1 MKRKVKFSIEFK
13 EDLVKEYLQGRC
25 SLVHLCSKYDI
36 SLSYF
41 KRLVLRYEKQGSLSQ
56 QDKNNSY
63 EKSFKLDCVL
73 SVQKRG
79 LSLSQAARIFGVP
92 SDGTISKWIGLY
104 NEFGE
109 EGLSR
114 KPRGRRKGMPD
125 PKKKKKTKVISSDP
139 KLSALEEELEYLR
152 AENAYLKKL
161 NALIQEEELKAI
173 QSKSKSSKN

>member
-41 KRLVLRYEKQGSLSQ
+41 KRLVLMYEKQGSLSQ

-63 EKSFKLDCVL
+63 EKSFKLECVL

-109 EGLSR
+109 EGFSK
-114 KPRGRRKGMPD
+114 KPRGRRKAMSD
-125 PKKKKKTKVISSDP
+125 SKKKKTKVSSSDP